1 MRGTITFTPDY
12 CVGAIR
18 NDNNSNPV
26 VGMEKIQDIMMGFPA
41 NVVQAAQDEAL
52 QYLLLEIGKGIA
64 PCVTSVFWADEAGL
78 YYDKKITDTIK
89 TDLIL
94 FETILLPKEKAIAK
108 WKHYHDMDPKAIKL
122 LRILFQEKVKDFAS
136 KIILNEEQKELI
148 PGRFIN
154 SECEESLRELNIY
167 I

>member
-1 MRGTITFTPDY
+1 MCDKCF
-12 CVGAIR
+12 
-18 NDNNSNPV
+18 
-26 VGMEKIQDIMMGFPA
+26 
-41 NVVQAAQDEAL
+41 L
-52 QYLLLEIGKGIA
+52 
-64 PCVTSVFWADEAGL
+64 ADEAGL

-89 TDLIL
+89 TDLFL

-154 SECEESLRELNIY
+154 SECVESLKELNIY